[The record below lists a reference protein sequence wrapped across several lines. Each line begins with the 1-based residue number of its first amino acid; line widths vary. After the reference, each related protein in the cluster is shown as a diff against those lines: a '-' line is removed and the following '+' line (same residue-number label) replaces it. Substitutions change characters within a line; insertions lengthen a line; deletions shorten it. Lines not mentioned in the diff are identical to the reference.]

1 MVGSPRSGY
10 RYLGGPLWVDIVAF
24 EKVGLVALERAARL
38 ARDKEGVAITDEIAD
53 MGLASA
59 RFVQS
64 IETIFAHP
72 AAVVATVH
80 VKAHPVTDA
89 LKRGKEIEL
98 LTVTEVNRDDLP
110 RRLFRQL
117 TGVAAHDDLA

>member
-64 IETIFAHP
+64 LRRF
-72 AAVVATVH
+72 
-80 VKAHPVTDA
+80 
-89 LKRGKEIEL
+89 L
-98 LTVTEVNRDDLP
+98 LTLRLWW
-110 RRLFRQL
+110 RRFMSRR
-117 TGVAAHDDLA
+117 TR